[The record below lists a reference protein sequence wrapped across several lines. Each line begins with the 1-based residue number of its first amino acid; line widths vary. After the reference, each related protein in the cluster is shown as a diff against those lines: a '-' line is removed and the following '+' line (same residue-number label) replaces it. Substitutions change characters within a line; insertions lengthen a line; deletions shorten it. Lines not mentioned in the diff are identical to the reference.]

1 MKRNKGEQS
10 DYFKNLVSE
19 LIDNP
24 HTKKMFSIMRRNYFI
39 RLILIYVLPLLILI
53 AYFLFQY
60 NDLMTK
66 SREQHLL
73 SIAESKSRLL
83 DIYLIERVNNVINAI
98 ENPSLKYPID
108 SLTLNRI
115 LTELKKQS
123 DAFTDIGY
131 FDTSSIQVLYSGPLT
146 QLQNTDYSNEHW
158 YITLKSS
165 PKNFII
171 TDIYLGF
178 RKAPHF
184 TIGVKK
190 LTNGSTYI
198 FRISCDPQKIYNYMT
213 STEKAKDV
221 NILIVNNEKLF
232 QVVPASISEPMKLS
246 PFDIPKDKPMGISEY
261 EINKEKFKFAFSWL
275 NEVDW
280 SVVTVEKKESIQTFF
295 NQQITLVVVSLAIM
309 LILTLTIFY
318 RSKNIVE
325 IEKERILVRLQLEQA
340 SKLATVGELAS
351 GIAHE
356 IGNPLNIIANEI
368 GLMQNYI
375 DPKFGYNLKIEELE
389 EHFKKINN
397 SIYRIKDINKKLLTF
412 VRQRDE
418 SETLVNVNELIDDL
432 ISGFFERELN
442 VDNITIKRKFNRDIP
457 NIMTSSNQLRQVI
470 INLLNNAHDAIKT
483 NGEISITT
491 DYDNESVIIIIED
504 NGCGMTNEQM
514 SKIFLPFYT
523 TKPVGKGT
531 GLGLSVS
538 YSIIKNLGGIIEVNS
553 KLGVGTKFTIKI
565 PQSKDNVN
573 D

>member
-1 MKRNKGEQS
+1 MKTGEQS
-10 DYFKNLVSE
+10 EYLKTLVSE

-24 HTKKMFSIMRRNYFI
+24 HTKKMFSTMRRNYFI
-39 RLILIYVLPLLILI
+39 RLILIYVLPLFLLIS
-53 AYFLFQY
+53 YFFYQY
-60 NDLMTK
+60 NDLMSK
-66 SREQHLL
+66 SRELHLQ

-83 DIYLIERVNNVINAI
+83 DIYLIERVNNVVNAI
-98 ENPSLKYPID
+98 ENPELKYPLD
-108 SLTLNRI
+108 SMSIHKIFVN
-115 LTELKKQS
+115 LKKNN

-131 FDTSSIQVLYSGPLT
+131 FDTTSIQKLYSGPLP
-146 QLQNTDYSNEHW
+146 QLINKDYKNEVWFQNL
-158 YITLKSS
+158 ISS
-165 PKNFII
+165 EKKFII

-190 LTNGSTYI
+190 VINGKHYV
-198 FRISCDPQKIYNYMT
+198 FRVSLDPQKIYSYMT

-221 NILIVNNEKLF
+221 NILIINQSGLIQLAPKH
-232 QVVPASISEPMKLS
+232 ISEPMKAS
-246 PFDIPKDKPMGISEY
+246 PFQVPQNENLGISHYNLEK
-261 EINKEKFKFAFSWL
+261 NKRKFAFSRL
-275 NEVDW
+275 NEVNW
-280 SVVTVEKKESIQTFF
+280 AVITIEKEESMQSFF
-295 NQQITLVVVSLAIM
+295 NQQVTLIIASLAIIILLV
-309 LILTLTIFY
+309 LIIFF

-368 GLMQNYI
+368 GLMQDYI

-389 EHFKKINN
+389 PHFKKINTA
-397 SIYRIKDINKKLLTF
+397 IYRIKDINKKLLTF

-418 SETLVNVNELIDDL
+418 SETVVNVNELIDDL

-442 VDNITIKRKFNRDIP
+442 IDNIKITRKFNTDIP
-457 NIMTSSNQLRQVI
+457 SIITSSNQLRQVI
-470 INLLNNAHDAIKT
+470 INLINNAHDAIKSE
-483 NGEISITT
+483 GEIIIKT
-491 DYDNESVIIIIED
+491 DYDDESIIIEVED
-504 NGCGMTNEQM
+504 NGCGMTDEQL

-538 YSIIKNLGGIIEVNS
+538 YSIVKNLGGSIDVKSE
-553 KLGVGTKFTIKI
+553 LGKGTIFTIKL
-565 PQSKDNVN
+565 PYKK
-573 D
+573 